1 MQMQIT
7 CNNTTFDL
15 KNPLIMGILNITPDS
30 FYDGGKYKNEQDILD
45 AVQKMLDEG
54 ALIIDI
60 GAYSS
65 RPNAKHISEKEEL
78 TRLIP
83 IIKLLKTTFKNIV
96 ISVDTFRAKV
106 AQKALEAGA
115 CIINDISAFS
125 IDNALLDVVA
135 KNNTPYVLM
144 HMQGK
149 PQNMQENP
157 KYNDV
162 VQDVKDFFAEK
173 IALLHQKGIK
183 NIILDVGFGFGKS
196 IKHNYQLLNHLDE
209 FKNFGLPMLVG
220 ISRKSMLYKPMSKQ
234 PLDMLNATTVANSI
248 ALGKGAQILRVH
260 DVKEAR
266 EAIQIY
272 GFLKESEL

>member
-15 KNPLIMGILNITPDS
+15 KNPIIMGILNITPDS

-45 AVQKMLDEG
+45 VVQKMLDEG
-54 ALIIDI
+54 AKIIDI

-65 RPNAKHISEKEEL
+65 RPNARHINEEEEL

-83 IIKLLKTTFKNIV
+83 IVKLLKKSFENITL
-96 ISVDTFRAKV
+96 SVDTFRAKV
-106 AQKALEAGA
+106 AQKAVEAGT

-125 IDNALLDVVA
+125 IDNALLDIVA
-135 KNNTPYVLM
+135 QNNTPYVLM

-157 KYNDV
+157 QYKDV
-162 VQDVKDFFAEK
+162 VQEVKDFFTEK
-173 IALLHQKGIK
+173 IALLHKKGIT

-196 IKHNYQLLNHLDE
+196 VKHNYQLLNHLDE
-209 FKNFGLPMLVG
+209 FKSFELPMLVG
-220 ISRKSMLYKPMSKQ
+220 ISRKSMLYKPMSKR

-248 ALGKGAQILRVH
+248 ALGKGANILRVH
-260 DVKEAR
+260 DVKEAQ
-266 EAIQIY
+266 EAIAIY
-272 GFLKESEL
+272 GFLKESEE

>member
-54 ALIIDI
+54 ARIIDI

-65 RPNAKHISEKEEL
+65 RPNAKHISDKEEL
-78 TRLIP
+78 ARLIP
-83 IIKLLKTTFKNIV
+83 IIKLLKVTFKNIV

-106 AQKALEAGA
+106 AQKALETGA

-125 IDNALLDVVA
+125 IDNALLAVVA
-135 KNNTPYVLM
+135 KNNVPYVLM

-149 PQNMQENP
+149 PQDMQENP
-157 KYNDV
+157 KYDDV
-162 VQDVKDFFAEK
+162 VQDVKDFFTEK
-173 IALLHQKGIK
+173 IALLHQKGIQ

-209 FKNFGLPMLVG
+209 FKSFNLPILVG

-260 DVKEAR
+260 DVKEAQ

-272 GFLKESEL
+272 GFLKESE